1 MFRFKSSFKAKR
13 FKEIIKYLANFL
25 KTNPTKFA
33 VICVKKRHK
42 ARFLSPRSS
51 KIKVTKEKE
60 KRKGRTRR
68 RKGGEEKKRNG
79 CTLSFYKSYI
89 GDGIIWQIGRIL
101 CKQLIQRNEQ
111 HWCQMAW
118 NAVCHKQMAHFH
130 RLAESL
136 GNI

>member
-51 KIKVTKEKE
+51 KIKESKEKE

-101 CKQLIQRNEQ
+101 YKQLIQRNEQ

-118 NAVCHKQMAHFH
+118 NAVFDKQMGHFD
-130 RLAESL
+130 RLTEFF

>member
-13 FKEIIKYLANFL
+13 MIKYLVNFL

-51 KIKVTKEKE
+51 KIKVTKEKK

-101 CKQLIQRNEQ
+101 YKQLIQRNEQ

-118 NAVCHKQMAHFH
+118 NAVFDRQMGHFD
-130 RLAESL
+130 RLTEFF